1 MIKSVPKL
9 ALSALV
15 LLFLGAFADPAYTD
29 TVTLKSGQI
38 HKGEIIAEEEER
50 IQIKLERSGVRLWFS
65 RDQISSYERTEP
77 TAEQKEKESTGN
89 SSTDQLALDDDV
101 ARARKMLEK
110 LREEQ
115 LKAPP
120 VNNKNKSKAN
130 NKSKK
135 PVQQSVATQTV
146 SAADVEAWVNTLR
159 KSGDLYKR
167 RNACIHIGKADATEA
182 IPDLIHALDDKES
195 LVRRAANESLI
206 KMTEQDFGFQPDAKR
221 NVRVSIIEKWE
232 DWYADVTKEEA
243 RGQLRS
249 WF

>member
-1 MIKSVPKL
+1 MKKNIIRSVL
-9 ALSALV
+9 WALV
-15 LLFLGAFADPAYTD
+15 LFVPSALSNPASADTL
-29 TVTLKSGQI
+29 TLKSGQV
-38 HKGEIIAEEEER
+38 HKGEITAEEEER
-50 IQIKLERSGVRLWFS
+50 IQIKLESSGVRLWFS
-65 RDQISSYERTEP
+65 RDQISSYERTKPEV
-77 TAEQKEKESTGN
+77 EEKDKENTGS

-120 VNNKNKSKAN
+120 VNNRNKSKAN

-135 PVQQSVATQTV
+135 PVKKPVATPTV

-167 RNACIHIGKADATEA
+167 RNACIELGKTDATEA

-195 LVRRAANESLI
+195 LVRRAASESLV

-232 DWYADVTKEEA
+232 DWYAEVTKEES